1 MTTFDPSNRKRDE
14 AQQVDQAE
22 VHGRDRAQQA
32 DDRASRADDA
42 DARRHD
48 RTRQTDQADV
58 RGHDRT
64 RQADQADG
72 RRDDRTRQA
81 DQADGRRD
89 DRTRQAD
96 QADVR
101 GDDRTRQT
109 DKPGVRAEEARTPET
124 RTPGGVE
131 NQAPVAARSKLFGE
145 TEAEQYRVQWR
156 ELQANFVDEPRA
168 AVREAETLVS
178 QMMDALTSQLKEQ
191 KRALEGGS
199 DRDTEQLRVAMQRYR
214 SLFDQMLQV

>member
-14 AQQVDQAE
+14 AQQVDQAD
-22 VHGRDRAQQA
+22 VRGPDRAQQA
-32 DDRASRADDA
+32 DDRARRADDA
-42 DARRHD
+42 DA
-48 RTRQTDQADV
+48 

-64 RQADQADG
+64 RQADQADN
-72 RRDDRTRQA
+72 RAR
-81 DQADGRRD
+81 QADGR
-89 DRTRQAD
+89 TRQGDRADNRARQGD

-101 GDDRTRQT
+101 GHDRTQQAGR
-109 DKPGVRAEEARTPET
+109 PGTRAEEARAPET
-124 RTPGGVE
+124 RTAGGAE
-131 NQAPVAARSKLFGE
+131 NQAPVAARSKLFAE
-145 TEAEQYRVQWR
+145 TEAEQYRMQWR

-178 QMMDALTSQLKEQ
+178 QMMDVLTSQLKEQ

-199 DRDTEQLRVAMQRYR
+199 DGDTEQLRVAMQRYR

>member
-22 VHGRDRAQQA
+22 VRGRDRAQQA

-48 RTRQTDQADV
+48 RTRQADD
-58 RGHDRT
+58 RGQDR
-64 RQADQADG
+64 G
-72 RRDDRTRQA
+72 DDRTRPA

-101 GDDRTRQT
+101 GHDRTQQAG
-109 DKPGVRAEEARTPET
+109 KPGVRAEEARTPET

-145 TEAEQYRVQWR
+145 TEAEQYRMQWR

>member
-22 VHGRDRAQQA
+22 VRGRDRAQQA

-48 RTRQTDQADV
+48 RTRQADD
-58 RGHDRT
+58 RGQDR
-64 RQADQADG
+64 G
-72 RRDDRTRQA
+72 DDRTRQA

-101 GDDRTRQT
+101 GHDRTQQADR
-109 DKPGVRAEEARTPET
+109 PGVRAEEARTPET

-131 NQAPVAARSKLFGE
+131 NQAPVAARSKLFEE
-145 TEAEQYRVQWR
+145 TEAEQYRMQWR